1 LLISKQALE
10 DKLSLKSNL
19 AAKNKAAIKA
29 DLVRYGQRKPDGVS
43 AVKTSEA
50 TEKKI
55 SRENPVKLP
64 VEPQQNV

>member
-10 DKLSLKSNL
+10 DKLSLKPNI

-29 DLVRYGQRKPDGVS
+29 DLLRYGQKKPDGVP

-64 VEPQQNV
+64 VELQ

>member
-1 LLISKQALE
+1 LL
-10 DKLSLKSNL
+10 
-19 AAKNKAAIKA
+19 
-29 DLVRYGQRKPDGVS
+29 RYGQKKPDGFP

-64 VEPQQNV
+64 MELQQNV